1 MKKLIILSV
10 LILAFFVGNAS
21 AQWYIQTA
29 KSEYG
34 LASDT
39 ATNTEN
45 IVMGIEF
52 SGSAYTQIKKDFLL
66 SVSVTTAQLTGT
78 IAGTVTLQGSMDGTT
93 FVNLDSTSCGIDP
106 YVGAAYT
113 FTAADATTK
122 LFYVRTIFP
131 YYRVYYASSGTHTS
145 TIAASYQFIRKDS
158 H

>member
-1 MKKLIILSV
+1 MRKFIILSV
-10 LILAFFVGNAS
+10 LVLAFFVGNAS
-21 AQWYIQTA
+21 AQFYVQTA

-34 LASDT
+34 LTSDT

-52 SGSAYTQIKKDFLL
+52 DGSSYTQIKKDFLL
-66 SVSVTTAQLTGT
+66 SVAVTTTQLTGT
-78 IAGTVTLQGSMDGTT
+78 IAGTVTLQGSLDGTT

-113 FTAADATTK
+113 FTAANGTTK
-122 LFYVRTIFP
+122 LFSVRTIFP

-145 TIAASYQFIRKDS
+145 TIAASYQFVKKD
-158 H
+158 